1 VPDALSVAPR
11 GGPPFRAPP
20 QSAGSV
26 TIQVPT
32 ASADKEA
39 MDVALAVFV
48 FAPALALGS
57 FLNVVAARLPDRRS
71 LVKPRSACPSCGTEI
86 AWYDNV
92 PLVSYAVLRGKCRSC
107 EARIGWRYPA
117 VELAT
122 AVLVA
127 ACFLQWG
134 WSGRA
139 LVNAYFCAAL
149 VVLSAID
156 AERRI
161 LPDLIVLPSF
171 AIVLASNIALEPDRA
186 VEWVAASLGAS
197 LFLFLALVAYPKG
210 MGMGDVKLALVLGAA
225 LGKAVSVGMM
235 VGMLSALVFS
245 VFLFAQHGMGAR
257 KMYIPFGPFLA
268 FGALVALFAGDA
280 VLDAYLGLF

>member
-1 VPDALSVAPR
+1 
-11 GGPPFRAPP
+11 
-20 QSAGSV
+20 
-26 TIQVPT
+26 
-32 ASADKEA
+32 

-107 EARIGWRYPA
+107 KARIGWRYPA
-117 VELAT
+117 VELTT

>member
-1 VPDALSVAPR
+1 MPR
-11 GGPPFRAPP
+11 
-20 QSAGSV
+20 V
-26 TIQVPT
+26 
-32 ASADKEA
+32 EL
-39 MDVALAVFV
+39 ALAAFV

-71 LVKPRSACPSCGTEI
+71 LVKPRSACPSCSTEI

-92 PLVSYAVLRGKCRSC
+92 PLVSYAVLRGRCRSC
-107 EARIGWRYPA
+107 KVRIGWRYPA

-171 AIVLASNIALEPDRA
+171 LIVLASNIALEPDRA

-210 MGMGDVKLALVLGAA
+210 MGMGDVKLALLLGAA

>member
-1 VPDALSVAPR
+1 MPEV
-11 GGPPFRAPP
+11 
-20 QSAGSV
+20 
-26 TIQVPT
+26 
-32 ASADKEA
+32 
-39 MDVALAVFV
+39 DVALAAFV
-48 FAPALALGS
+48 FPPALALGS
-57 FLNVVAARLPDRRS
+57 FLNVVAARLPERRS
-71 LVKPRSACPSCGTEI
+71 LTKPRSACPSCGTEI

-92 PLVSYAVLRGKCRSC
+92 PLVSYAVLRGRCRSC
-107 EARIGWRYPA
+107 KTRIGWRYPA
-117 VELAT
+117 VEFAT
-122 AVLVA
+122 AVLLV

-134 WSGRA
+134 WSERA

-171 AIVLASNIALEPDRA
+171 VIVLASNIALEPDRA
-186 VEWVAASLGAS
+186 VEWIACSLGAS
-197 LFLFLALVAYPKG
+197 LFLFIALVAYPQG
-210 MGMGDVKLALVLGAA
+210 MGMGDVKLALLLGAA
-225 LGKAVSVGMM
+225 LGKAVSVGLM

-245 VFLFAQHGMGAR
+245 TVLFVQHGVKAR

-268 FGALVALFAGDA
+268 FGALVALFAGQA

>member
-1 VPDALSVAPR
+1 MPR
-11 GGPPFRAPP
+11 VEF
-20 QSAGSV
+20 
-26 TIQVPT
+26 
-32 ASADKEA
+32 
-39 MDVALAVFV
+39 ALAAFL
-48 FAPALALGS
+48 FAPALAVGS
-57 FLNVVAARLPDRRS
+57 FLNVVAARLPERRS
-71 LVKPRSACPSCGTEI
+71 LLHPRSACNACSAEI

-92 PLVSYAVLRGKCRSC
+92 PLVSYAVLRGRCRSC
-107 EARIGWRYPA
+107 GVRISWRYPA

-127 ACFLQWG
+127 ASFLHFG
-134 WSGRA
+134 FSGRA
-139 LVNAYFCAAL
+139 FVAAYFCAAL

-171 AIVLASNIALEPDRA
+171 VIVLAANIALDQGRT
-186 VEWVAASLGAS
+186 VEWIAAPLGAS

-210 MGMGDVKLALVLGAA
+210 MGMGDVKLALLLGAM

-235 VGMLSALVFS
+235 VGMLSALAFS
-245 VFLFAQHGMGAR
+245 VVLFVQHGLGAR
-257 KMYIPFGPFLA
+257 KMYLPFGPFLA

-280 VLDAYLGLF
+280 VLDAYLSLF

>member
-1 VPDALSVAPR
+1 MPDV
-11 GGPPFRAPP
+11 
-20 QSAGSV
+20 
-26 TIQVPT
+26 
-32 ASADKEA
+32 
-39 MDVALAVFV
+39 DVALAAFI

-107 EARIGWRYPA
+107 KARIGWRYPA

-139 LVNAYFCAAL
+139 FVNAYFCAAL

-171 AIVLASNIALEPDRA
+171 VIVLASNIALEPDRA

-210 MGMGDVKLALVLGAA
+210 MGMGDVKLALLLGAA